1 MSGGY
6 AYTPS
11 IWPTAVTIIVLI
23 GLAVY
28 AGRARSVPGALP
40 FMIGCLFVMM
50 MGTSLLM
57 TYLAV
62 DPETKI
68 LWFRLEAAL
77 FLPSSTAI
85 TCFVLEY
92 AWPGRWLTRRTLIL
106 LSIVPLLGTFY
117 FLTAGTLIQPVP
129 DFQLGETVGVRTSP
143 LSSIFV
149 VYSLALTLVNLI
161 VFAWL
166 FVQSPRH
173 RWPVALMA
181 VSQIAMR
188 VVLFGEWPLIGAQ
201 VYTVP
206 VFALPFL
213 AYAIALFGFRI
224 FDPISL
230 ARQTAIDQLHAGML
244 VLDRQGQLVSLNP
257 AGERILGV
265 SEKQAKGLPV
275 KELLPAYPEG
285 QPVEPGEFD
294 IAIDPQ
300 AGQGARQYT
309 LSLSPL
315 RDWRGLEAGRLLML
329 RDVTEQKQAQDQ
341 IIEQQRELAALGER
355 ERMARDLHDSLG
367 QVLGYASFQVDA
379 AAKLSRDG
387 QGETAAAQLERLGS
401 VMRDAHGDVRQFILD
416 LRSAPSPQQPFF
428 DLVRQYLEGF
438 TSNYDIQTHLSID
451 AALGDEPFSP
461 DAQLSVLRLIQES
474 LWNARKHAQARHV
487 QVTFAAQEERVR
499 MTVEDD
505 GCGFVA
511 EGGAIPGGQHFGL
524 QSMRERAEQLG
535 GSLQIQSA
543 PGAGTRV
550 VLEVP
555 RKEP

>member
-1 MSGGY
+1 
-6 AYTPS
+6 
-11 IWPTAVTIIVLI
+11 
-23 GLAVY
+23 
-28 AGRARSVPGALP
+28 
-40 FMIGCLFVMM
+40 
-50 MGTSLLM
+50 
-57 TYLAV
+57 
-62 DPETKI
+62 
-68 LWFRLEAAL
+68 
-77 FLPSSTAI
+77 
-85 TCFVLEY
+85 
-92 AWPGRWLTRRTLIL
+92 
-106 LSIVPLLGTFY
+106 
-117 FLTAGTLIQPVP
+117 
-129 DFQLGETVGVRTSP
+129 
-143 LSSIFV
+143 
-149 VYSLALTLVNLI
+149 
-161 VFAWL
+161 
-166 FVQSPRH
+166 
-173 RWPVALMA
+173 
-181 VSQIAMR
+181 MR

-265 SEKQAKGLPV
+265 SEKQAKGQPV
-275 KELLPAYPEG
+275 RELLLAYPEG
-285 QPVEPGEFD
+285 QPVDTGEFD
-294 IAIDPQ
+294 IEIDHQ
-300 AGQGARQYT
+300 AGQEPRQYT
-309 LSLSPL
+309 LSISPL

-341 IIEQQRELAALGER
+341 IVEQQRELATLGER

-438 TSNYDIQTHLSID
+438 TSNYDIQTKLSID

-461 DAQLSVLRLIQES
+461 DAQLSVLHIVQEA

-487 QVTFAAQEERVR
+487 QVTFAAQEDRVR

-505 GCGFVA
+505 GCGFDA
-511 EGGAIPGGQHFGL
+511 EGGAIPGGPQFGL